1 VPHVNPHDVPLHVAE
16 PLDGTGQAVHDV
28 VPQLAVLVL
37 ATHAL
42 PHRWKPL
49 LHVNPHDVP
58 LHVAVLL
65 AGTGQAVHDE
75 PQVAVLV
82 LLAHALP
89 QV

>member
-1 VPHVNPHDVPLHVAE
+1 VNPHDVPLHVAA

-42 PHRWKPL
+42 PHRWKPV

-58 LHVAVLL
+58 LHVALLL

-75 PQVAVLV
+75 PQLAVLV